1 MGYKAILTV
10 VTLTVAATG
19 GVNAT
24 DIAKSAPGGLKD
36 APYVEVPWNWAGAY
50 YGATIGYGSGG
61 SKASVSANANDE
73 HGVDTNDPDGIVLGG
88 TVGYNYQ
95 IAPTWLIGAEADF
108 SWLGLQGDQGKAVFD
123 GHYWT
128 GGWDGLFTLRGRL
141 GYTLGRT
148 LIYGTAGYAAL
159 HTNETISG
167 NNTNESSFGTDWRS
181 GWVVG
186 GGVEHFLTERLS
198 VKAEYLH
205 AGFEDL
211 TGATGFPGNYS
222 ATQNYKLESDLDL
235 VRIGLNYKL

>member
-1 MGYKAILTV
+1 MGYKAIMTG
-10 VTLTVAATG
+10 VTLTVAATSFA
-19 GVNAT
+19 NAA
-24 DIAKSAPGGLKD
+24 DIAKGPGGLKD
-36 APYVEVPWNWAGAY
+36 IPYVEAPWSWAGVY

-61 SKASVSANANDE
+61 STAYVSNNANA
-73 HGVDTNDPDGIVLGG
+73 HGTDTNNPDGVLLGG
-88 TVGYNYQ
+88 TIGYNYQ

-128 GGWDGLFTLRGRL
+128 GGWDGLFTLRGRV

-167 NNTNESSFGTDWRS
+167 NDTDESAFGTDWRS

-198 VKAEYLH
+198 VKGEYLH

-211 TGATGFPGNYS
+211 SGRTGFPGNYGN
-222 ATQNYKLESDLDL
+222 QVYKLESDLDL
-235 VRIGLNYKL
+235 IRIGLNYKL